1 MTEYTQYNWI
11 THNINICC
19 RMYILYMY
27 THGRYPLNFISFIA
41 VVAQTFIWHD
51 GRLYNCIFVHSFS
64 LSPPLSVSVTHGHS
78 HTLLSIHWWN
88 NDKNVHKIVKHSQ
101 QTFIPI
107 ITKEFSFDRKT
118 DGQQCERGQG
128 KISGNFVDLFLFQ
141 IFSGIYANEFV
152 RMIIISGQLKL
163 FATGLFATENVKFN
177 KSCSVTC
184 SNSTFKRYLCSLRCC
199 RCCRC
204 YFCLLFFLNSF
215 KWNSRVCMREI

>member
-19 RMYILYMY
+19 RMYILYMYLY

-51 GRLYNCIFVHSFS
+51 GRHNFQCGLYNCIFCSFFLS
-64 LSPPLSVSVTHGHS
+64 LSLPLSVSVTHAHS

-152 RMIIISGQLKL
+152 PNDNNIGAIEAICYRSICHWKCEIQQKL
-163 FATGLFATENVKFN
+163 Q
-177 KSCSVTC
+177 
-184 SNSTFKRYLCSLRCC
+184 RY
-199 RCCRC
+199 
-204 YFCLLFFLNSF
+204 
-215 KWNSRVCMREI
+215 M